1 MSGRRMRLILP
12 GNGGMALSSDGWD
25 SAGSGASSWDDWGGG
40 NAQPVTDPWG
50 GGFEEIPWQ
59 APRPTSLTLLLIGL
73 ASALLGLVIG
83 VVALLTTNLAKDPL
97 SGIVVGVVVLG
108 WILSGAVSVLAVARY
123 QSVDLRKATSAF
135 YQPHPIAAAL
145 RLSVLAVG
153 TLGVL
158 FTSYVFAT
166 WLARH

>member
-1 MSGRRMRLILP
+1 M
-12 GNGGMALSSDGWD
+12 
-25 SAGSGASSWDDWGGG
+25 
-40 NAQPVTDPWG
+40 
-50 GGFEEIPWQ
+50 
-59 APRPTSLTLLLIGL
+59 
-73 ASALLGLVIG
+73 
-83 VVALLTTNLAKDPL
+83 
-97 SGIVVGVVVLG
+97 VGVVVLG